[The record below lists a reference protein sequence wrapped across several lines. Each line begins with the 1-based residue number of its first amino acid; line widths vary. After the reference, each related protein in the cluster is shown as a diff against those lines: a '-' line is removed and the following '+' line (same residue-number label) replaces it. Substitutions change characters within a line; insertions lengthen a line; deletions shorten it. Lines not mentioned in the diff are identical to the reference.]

1 MRRGKGVQIFTFSR
15 FFEFLVTLGIGA
27 WLGIFVSNSPYSVS
41 STTKETSAAF
51 RRDVGTLIAVEPEEH
66 HAFSDPNVHN
76 EEPIAGTRTST
87 ASDGLLMGTDRPR
100 LLFMSAVYS
109 FDQFLYLQKLLDAMR
124 DHCNAGW
131 NVTVH
136 LQVANGLHYLHP
148 RYVEIQDRLYC
159 YDMKA
164 YVPVILESYGK
175 IGFGLNA
182 KHRAFVRSHIEDF
195 DYFSYAE
202 EDMLLSVSHLR
213 AIIEGEKM
221 LKRALPKTWLRYT
234 IGFFRWEDSIVD
246 SERVSWEYF
255 PDRMHV
261 VDMGPKLGKM
271 VVTNNINQAI
281 YVFSK
286 QQLCDL
292 EKRCGFLTDVGQ
304 NKFYV
309 ALRKA
314 MDADWKYLSAGVS
327 EWSSS
332 FQQVLQCGLRRIVPL
347 NHLQTFMI
355 QHTTNKAQ
363 KRRLRRELLN
373 MTDWMR
379 IVDEKSKH
387 PITLDEAYKIIYE
400 QYNLHLID
408 TKLFE
413 GRSKWSWEVAEEP
426 KGCIPP
432 IKCDVSTQ

>member
-1 MRRGKGVQIFTFSR
+1 MGASTNVGGKVQNVLYDPNMYISHNHDHDHDHDQESTAT
-15 FFEFLVTLGIGA
+15 VT
-27 WLGIFVSNSPYSVS
+27 
-41 STTKETSAAF
+41 STTADVSTSNK
-51 RRDVGTLIAVEPEEH
+51 G
-66 HAFSDPNVHN
+66 SDSSL
-76 EEPIAGTRTST
+76 EMI
-87 ASDGLLMGTDRPR
+87 RPR

-109 FDQFLYLQKLLDAMR
+109 FDQFLYLQKVLDAMR

-131 NVTVH
+131 NVTIH
-136 LQVANGLHYLHP
+136 LQVANGLHYQHP
-148 RYVEIQDRLYC
+148 RFIETQDRLYC
-159 YDMKA
+159 YDMGA
-164 YVPVILESYGK
+164 HIPIILESYGK

-182 KHRAFVRSHIEDF
+182 KHRAFVRNHINEF

-202 EDMLLSVSHLR
+202 EDMLLTVSHLR
-213 AIIEGEKM
+213 AVIEGEKL
-221 LKRALPKTWLRYT
+221 LKSALPKTWVRYM

-255 PDRMHV
+255 PERMHV
-261 VDMGPKLGKM
+261 VNMGPKLGKM

-281 YVFSK
+281 YVFSRD
-286 QQLCDL
+286 QLHDL
-292 EKRCGFLTDVGQ
+292 EQRCGFLTDVGQ
-304 NKFYV
+304 NKFYS

-347 NHLQTFMI
+347 DHLQTFMI

-379 IVDEKSKH
+379 IVDVKAKH
-387 PITLDEAYKIIYE
+387 PISLDEAYKIIYE

-413 GRSKWSWEVAEEP
+413 GRSKWSWEVEEEP
-426 KGCIPP
+426 EGCIPP
-432 IKCDVSTQ
+432 ITSNKCDM